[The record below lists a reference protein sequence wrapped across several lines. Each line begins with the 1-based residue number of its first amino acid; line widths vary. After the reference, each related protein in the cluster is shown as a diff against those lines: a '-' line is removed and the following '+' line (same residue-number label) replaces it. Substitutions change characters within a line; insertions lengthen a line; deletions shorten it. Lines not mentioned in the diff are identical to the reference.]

1 VFKGEYNDNKG
12 FSWMKAVSNA
22 EPAYKLALSSAKSN
36 VVRECII
43 FNNIL
48 EFYCDLFKWLSLE
61 FIDPCY

>member
-1 VFKGEYNDNKG
+1 MFKGEYNDNKG

-48 EFYCDLFKWLSLE
+48 
-61 FIDPCY
+61 